1 MKYCTLLRETSF
13 NRSRIGV
20 LNWTG
25 FLTIE
30 KCMPLCIIQIIL
42 FSLSIIS
49 YYFPQDS
56 EMSRREELE
65 RRLSEQHK
73 KDEAKK
79 KRKKIKF

>member
-1 MKYCTLLRETSF
+1 
-13 NRSRIGV
+13 
-20 LNWTG
+20 
-25 FLTIE
+25 
-30 KCMPLCIIQIIL
+30 MPLCIIQIIL